1 MYFFDKSFIREPKQT
16 ELETYG
22 TTHIQQRNTSMGRR
36 LDDY

>member
-1 MYFFDKSFIREPKQT
+1 MNLFDKSFIRDPKQT
-16 ELETYG
+16 ELETYS

>member
-1 MYFFDKSFIREPKQT
+1 MNLIDKSFIREHKQT